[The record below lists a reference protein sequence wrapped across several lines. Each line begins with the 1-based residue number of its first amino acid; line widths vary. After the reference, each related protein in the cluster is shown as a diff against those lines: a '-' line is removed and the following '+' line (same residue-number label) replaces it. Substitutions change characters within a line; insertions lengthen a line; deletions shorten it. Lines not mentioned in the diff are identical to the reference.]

1 MIVRGIVVHGRS
13 LGRKL
18 GFPTANVS
26 LHRAEAIDN
35 GVYRSRVVVGSDS
48 YRAISNVGT
57 KPTVGGAERNLECH
71 ILDFEGDIYGR
82 EVEVELLE
90 KLRDEIRFASLD
102 ELQAQIKLDIE
113 KVRNLKIE

>member
-1 MIVRGIVVHGRS
+1 MIVRGVVVHGRS

-18 GFPTANVS
+18 GFPTANIS
-26 LHRAEAIDN
+26 LHEGEAIDN
-35 GVYRSRVVVGSDS
+35 GVYLSRVKVGTEC
-48 YRAISNVGT
+48 YRAVSNVGT

-71 ILDFEGDIYGR
+71 ILDFAGDIYGR

-90 KLRDEIRFASLD
+90 KLRDEIHFESLE